1 MKITSNYDNIYN
13 KHNMAIPDNNDM
25 LSLLMRQNEES
36 YQSSKPQIEQTNKQY
51 HNLDNNAE
59 NSRVLKPP
67 EG

>member
-1 MKITSNYDNIYN
+1 
-13 KHNMAIPDNNDM
+13 MAIPDNNDM

-51 HNLDNNAE
+51 QNLENNVE
-59 NSRVLKPP
+59 NNRVLQPP